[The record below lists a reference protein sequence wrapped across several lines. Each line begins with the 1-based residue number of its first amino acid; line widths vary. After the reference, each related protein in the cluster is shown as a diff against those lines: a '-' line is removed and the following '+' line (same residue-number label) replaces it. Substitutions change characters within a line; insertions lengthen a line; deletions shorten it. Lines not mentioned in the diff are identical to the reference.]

1 LLAFLEIHI
10 INTNVNYLR
19 NRGDKIMWE
28 ILTSLAAVIT
38 TLNIVHERLEQP
50 APKGTRFDTDTYWD
64 DVNRGVDPI
73 EVVRKRQNNQYV
85 TTAPKP
91 VSHRDIPI
99 NAIVDRERYEHDV
112 KKYGQGFAVNV
123 NEFFYH
129 VTF

>member
-1 LLAFLEIHI
+1 
-10 INTNVNYLR
+10 
-19 NRGDKIMWE
+19 MWG
-28 ILTSLAAVIT
+28 ILTGLAAAIT
-38 TLNIVHERLEQP
+38 AKELVQESLEPVAAVNQ
-50 APKGTRFDTDTYWD
+50 RFDTDTYWD

-112 KKYGQGFAVNV
+112 KKYGQGFADRERRIGGYRVKKPV
-123 NEFFYH
+123 C
-129 VTF
+129 